1 MCMQC
6 KGMCESCK
14 AEYINTRLQRCASLF
29 ANLGIDST
37 PAEREYAY
45 TKEKLL
51 LEQIRKVDLEKG
63 NRLLNIEVD
72 D

>member
-1 MCMQC
+1 MQC

-14 AEYINTRLQRCASLF
+14 AEYINRRLQKCASLF
-29 ANLGIDST
+29 ANLGTDST

-45 TKEKLL
+45 AKEKLL

-63 NRLLNIEVD
+63 NRLLNIEVED
-72 D
+72 

>member
-1 MCMQC
+1 
-6 KGMCESCK
+6 
-14 AEYINTRLQRCASLF
+14 
-29 ANLGIDST
+29 LGIDST

-45 TKEKLL
+45 AKEKLL

-72 D
+72 E